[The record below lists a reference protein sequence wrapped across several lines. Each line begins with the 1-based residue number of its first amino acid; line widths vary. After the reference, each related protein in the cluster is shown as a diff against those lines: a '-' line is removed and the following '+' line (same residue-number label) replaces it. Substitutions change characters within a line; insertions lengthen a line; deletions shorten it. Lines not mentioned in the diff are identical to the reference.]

1 MRIGDF
7 VSILSFLGSSQLLRI
22 CGLTLEVK
30 DRQWSVEGDLLPE
43 KSSTAETS
51 LSSIVLVPLSKW
63 GIVTRIG
70 TRLAFNWVRIG
81 DFVSILSFL
90 GSSQLLRICGLT
102 LEVKDRQWSVEGD
115 LLPEKSS
122 TAETSL
128 SSIVLVPL
136 SKWGIVTRVGT

>member
-51 LSSIVLVPLSKW
+51 LSP
-63 GIVTRIG
+63 
-70 TRLAFNWVRIG
+70 
-81 DFVSILSFL
+81 
-90 GSSQLLRICGLT
+90 
-102 LEVKDRQWSVEGD
+102 
-115 LLPEKSS
+115 
-122 TAETSL
+122 
-128 SSIVLVPL
+128 IVLVPL
-136 SKWGIVTRVGT
+136 SKWGIVTRVGTRLAFNWVRIDIFVPILAFSGWFTISQEC